1 MSLSVSAF
9 STSHAK
15 GAGRSGGRFVQKCLL
30 VIAVTAIPVMATA
43 LNVSSYAFVN
53 DDGTLR
59 IRGRTIHLYGI
70 LIPPT
75 DRRGRRSIIP
85 VRCAPRAALA
95 LAFKVD
101 SHFVRCDLRVKNRDG
116 SYLGFC
122 RIDDEDLSAYMLA
135 QGWAAALPGAPP
147 LYPVLE
153 RIARQKGFGVWGFH
167 ADEITIP
174 K

>member
-1 MSLSVSAF
+1 MAIAF
-9 STSHAK
+9 
-15 GAGRSGGRFVQKCLL
+15 
-30 VIAVTAIPVMATA
+30 TAIPVVMATA
-43 LNVSSYAFVN
+43 LSISSYAFVN

-75 DRRGRRSIIP
+75 DRTCRRSIIP

-95 LAFKVD
+95 LDFKVD
-101 SHFVRCDLRVKNRDG
+101 SHFVRCDLRIKNRDG
-116 SYLGFC
+116 SYVGYC
-122 RIDDEDLSAYMLA
+122 RIDDEDLSAYMLER
-135 QGWAAALPGAPP
+135 GWATALPDAPP
-147 LYPVLE
+147 LYRVLE
-153 RIARQKGFGVWGFH
+153 RIARHKGFGVWGFH